1 MHKKIVF
8 KNIAL
13 CLFFLAAL
21 LCSRQAVCL
30 EDSNDN
36 YVIGSED
43 SLSINVWENRE
54 LSTNAQVRPD
64 GKISMPLL
72 DEIQAEGLTPLQLK
86 EVITKRLESYVQNP
100 KVTVIVSGIRNYTV
114 YFQRGMGGVGG
125 MMGSRR
131 FGRGGIGGGSYVF
144 RKKATL
150 WDLLTRIGSL
160 SPTVALRKAFILR
173 NNVKLPVDLYLLWI
187 KKDLSQNVPLKPND
201 TLVVP
206 NNYASRISVMGEVG
220 RPQIIPFREGMKI
233 MDAIIAV
240 GGLTGDADEKRV
252 IVTRKVAGEKIHL
265 KVNVDAI
272 MQGGDPV
279 FNLGSGVSKNIELM
293 PGDSIIVR
301 EWFFSVY
308 RCLFFPF

>member
-1 MHKKIVF
+1 MYKNSVF
-8 KNIAL
+8 RNIAV
-13 CLFFLAAL
+13 CLFFLSAL
-21 LCSRQAVCL
+21 LCSTQAVCS
-30 EDSNDN
+30 ESTNDN

-43 SLSINVWENRE
+43 SLSINVWENGE
-54 LSTNAQVRPD
+54 LSTHVQVRPD
-64 GKISMPLL
+64 GKISIPLL

-100 KVTVIVSGIRNYTV
+100 KVTVIVSGIKNYTV

-125 MMGSRR
+125 A
-131 FGRGGIGGGSYVF
+131 GGIMRGGGSYVF

-206 NNYASRISVMGEVG
+206 NNYASRINVMGEVG
-220 RPQIIPFREGMKI
+220 RPQIIPYREGMRI
-233 MDAIIAV
+233 MDALVAV
-240 GGLTGDADEKRV
+240 GGLTADADEKR
-252 IVTRKVAGEKIHL
+252 IIITRKVAGEKVHL
-265 KVNVDAI
+265 KINVGAI
-272 MQGGDPV
+272 TQGGEPV
-279 FNLGSGVSKNIELM
+279 FNLSSGASKNIELM
-293 PGDSIIVR
+293 PGDIIIAR

-308 RCLFFPF
+308 RCLFFPY